1 MLTRKNYEKPYYEW
15 QQDTKTLCSDVS
27 FLQIKHYLPPK
38 KIKTIENIAIY
49 ERNTTFQG
57 MPTRA
62 EAIWTSRA

>member
-38 KIKTIENIAIY
+38 KLK
-49 ERNTTFQG
+49 Q
-57 MPTRA
+57 
-62 EAIWTSRA
+62 